1 MSTIS
6 QLSTETEKPKP
17 AGAGGDRVRNLLAR
31 QELTLLL
38 VILLVG
44 VLGTLGSPLFLTPS
58 NILQI
63 LEGSVIYFV
72 IACGSAL
79 LVIGGGLDFSV
90 GAVFTLGGL
99 LTAQL
104 LASGVNV
111 AVAIAGGLAASVIVG
126 LVNYAVITYWHVPP
140 IIATLG
146 TFYILIDITTQM
158 TGGLDVVPLPYE
170 FQLIAQSKIAGIPM
184 TIIFA
189 IVVGIVTWFMLERT
203 GFGVNVRA
211 LGGNR
216 NAAIGNGLRVR
227 RLDMLVYSAAALTA
241 GAAGILY
248 ASRVGSGQVAAGGAA
263 TTLTVITAVLIGGVS
278 LAGGLGSIQ
287 GVAVGA
293 VLLSLI
299 SNALILTHVPPT
311 YNSLIIGTILIAAVA
326 LDYLR
331 RQRLYRR
338 R

>member
-1 MSTIS
+1 MTALTSLKRRDHVAS
-6 QLSTETEKPKP
+6 PP
-17 AGAGGDRVRNLLAR
+17 DRTRIRDMLAR

-38 VILLVG
+38 VIVFVG
-44 VLGTLGSPLFLTPS
+44 VLAAAGSPMFLTPS
-58 NILQI
+58 NVLQI

-104 LASGVNV
+104 LASGVPV
-111 AVAIAGGLAASVIVG
+111 ALAIAGGLGASVVVG
-126 LVNYAVITYWHVPP
+126 LANYVVITYWHVPP

-146 TFYILIDITTQM
+146 TFYILVGITTQM
-158 TGGLDVVPLPYE
+158 TNGLDVVPLPFE
-170 FQLIAQSKIAGIPM
+170 FQLPAQSKVAGVPT
-184 TIIFA
+184 TILFA
-189 IVVGIVTWFMLERT
+189 VLMGIVTWFVLERT
-203 GFGVNVRA
+203 RFGVNVRA

-216 NAAIGNGLRVR
+216 GAAVGNGLRVR
-227 RLDMLVYSAAALTA
+227 RLDLLIYTSAAVTA

-278 LAGGLGSIQ
+278 LAGGLGSIG
-287 GVAVGA
+287 GVALGA
-293 VLLSLI
+293 LLLSLI
-299 SNALILTHVPPT
+299 NNALVLTHIPPT
-311 YNSLIIGTILIAAVA
+311 FNSLIIGAILIAAVA
-326 LDYLR
+326 FDYVR
-331 RQRLYRR
+331 RQRLYKRR
-338 R
+338 